1 MAHISSIAGLASVN
15 MELANGCPP
24 FKRMFG
30 AGESQGL
37 LECSTM
43 NSCQLGLAVVTI
55 PITPISH

>member
-1 MAHISSIAGLASVN
+1 MVAL
-15 MELANGCPP
+15 